1 MPEGF
6 QVSVKREDL
15 TGSVLSGNKVCLL
28 CNLNNFCRLQLVS
41 QGQAQVRVWGQRCR
55 LSYNSWHSFFIDP
68 CDFRYSGIIC
78 ESLNLSCKH
87 DHLLPVKKSQPLAV
101 CQHPAVQV

>member
-15 TGSVLSGNKVCLL
+15 TGSILSGNKVCLL

-55 LSYNSWHSFFIDP
+55 LSYNSWHFFLLILVISDI
-68 CDFRYSGIIC
+68 GIIC
-78 ESLNLSCKH
+78 ESFEL
-87 DHLLPVKKSQPLAV
+87 VMQA
-101 CQHPAVQV
+101 